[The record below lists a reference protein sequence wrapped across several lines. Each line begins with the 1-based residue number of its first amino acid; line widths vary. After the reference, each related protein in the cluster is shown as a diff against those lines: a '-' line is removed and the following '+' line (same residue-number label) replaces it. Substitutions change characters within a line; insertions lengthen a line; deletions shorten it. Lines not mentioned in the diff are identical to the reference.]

1 MTKPSTEERLVF
13 FPCGP
18 ISLAGILT
26 VADRP
31 NGRTILLPWGTSTAP
46 SSGVNGVRTHLART
60 LAGEGF
66 HSFRFDYPG
75 VGESEGEYHVGEMS
89 SPLIEEVQAACTW
102 LTAQG
107 LERIVIVANCFGGW
121 SSLMAAPQLP
131 GLEGVALVNPPVRRD
146 HKQIQAGGA
155 GWRWW
160 AKRFKRLRLKKLFSA
175 DYRDRSR
182 KMLAA
187 KGSSITGTGSR
198 DHRFSHA
205 VEHLIERRIPVLLI
219 YGADHDFRPDFESEL
234 ESGLGSAIAQAG
246 SLVRVDIVADRL
258 DARGLASLEAQA
270 LLVSEVVPWLHSLP
284 ISSS

>member
-1 MTKPSTEERLVF
+1 MNELAVEERLVF
-13 FPCGP
+13 FQCGP
-18 ISLAGILT
+18 ISLAGIL
-26 VADRP
+26 AIASRP
-31 NGRTILLPWGTSTAP
+31 NGRTILLTWGTSTAP

-60 LAGEGF
+60 LADEGF

-75 VGESEGEYHVGEMS
+75 VGESEGDYHVGEMS
-89 SPLIEEVQAACTW
+89 APLIEEVQAACNW
-102 LTAQG
+102 LTEEGFA
-107 LERIVIVANCFGGW
+107 RIVIVANCFGGW
-121 SSLMAAPQLP
+121 SSLMAAPRLS
-131 GLEGVALVNPPVRRD
+131 GLEGVALVNSPVRRD

-160 AKRFKRLRLKKLFSA
+160 TKRFKRLRLKKLFSP

-198 DHRFSHA
+198 DHRFSRA
-205 VEHLIERRIPVLLI
+205 IEQLIERRIPVFLI

-234 ESGLGSAIAQAG
+234 ESGLGSAIEKAG
-246 SLVRVDIVADRL
+246 SLVRFDIVADRL
-258 DARGLASLEAQA
+258 DARGLASLKSQQ
-270 LLVSEVVPWLHSLP
+270 LLVSELVPWLHSLP